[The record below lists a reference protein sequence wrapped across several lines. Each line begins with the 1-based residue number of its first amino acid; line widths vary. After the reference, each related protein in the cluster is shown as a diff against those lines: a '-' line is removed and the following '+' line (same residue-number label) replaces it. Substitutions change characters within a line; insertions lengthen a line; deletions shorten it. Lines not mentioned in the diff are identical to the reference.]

1 MATWKKVIVSGSSA
15 ILNQLNVSTNQQI
28 GTTQATTFLSG
39 SFSGSF
45 KGDGAS
51 LTGVTATAI
60 FPTTLLTPITS
71 AAQVFIND
79 GANKYVTVGQIT
91 GSAYAGVSGDITIS
105 AGGVAAIQANAVA
118 ISTDVSGLGAGTAV
132 ALAAGAGT
140 AGGVVLFNGALGT
153 PTSGTLTAATGL
165 PLTTGVTGTL
175 PVANGGTGITSL
187 GSGIATFLGTPS
199 SANLAT
205 AVTDETGTGALVF
218 AGSPTFTG
226 TANFAALSTSGN
238 VTIGGNLNVAGVVS
252 GSATYITSTNVAI
265 TDQFVLLASGSGAVV
280 DAGIIVQDAAGTGEA
295 FYWENNTTG
304 TSRWA
309 IASNVAPTAVTV
321 TAAEYMVSAATAAA
335 DPSANPTYG
344 GATFGFGNMH
354 VNSLTSDIFIYA

>member
-1 MATWKKVIVSGSSA
+1 M
-15 ILNQLNVSTNQQI
+15 L
-28 GTTQATTFLSG
+28 
-39 SFSGSF
+39 
-45 KGDGAS
+45 
-51 LTGVTATAI
+51 
-60 FPTTLLTPITS
+60 TTL
-71 AAQVFIND
+71 AVA
-79 GANKYVTVGQIT
+79 T
-91 GSAYAGVSGDITIS
+91 GSA
-105 AGGVAAIQANAVA
+105 
-118 ISTDVSGLGAGTAV
+118 GAF
-132 ALAAGAGT
+132 
-140 AGGVVLFNGALGT
+140 VVNGGALGT
-153 PTSGTLTAATGL
+153 PSSGTLTNASGL
-165 PLTTGVTGTL
+165 PISGLTASTSTAIGVGSIELGHATDTTITRVSSGV
-175 PVANGGTGITSL
+175 VAIEGNNIITANNF
-187 GSGIATFLGTPS
+187 GANVATFLATPS
-199 SANLAT
+199 SANLIS

-226 TANFAALSTSGN
+226 TAAFAALSTSGN

-344 GATFGFGNMH
+344 GATFGFGTMH